1 MFKLLCRFIQF
12 LFDGCIS
19 NGQNSILINS
29 NFLLMTFIIIS
40 IFLFALN
47 NVLWKKNL
55 ENCSV
60 SFLVAF
66 RASFTSLGSLSIFL
80 YIHGFNAFQHQPL
93 VRITLGSVFGAM
105 GLFLMLNVIKK
116 VPLQLL
122 GIYNLIGIVFSALYL
137 HFFEKISFI
146 NSAFGLSLILL
157 GFVLYL
163 IKNNNKKNVTSIK
176 RIQHFYLLLMTL
188 SFSISSLIHWK
199 NLNIK
204 IPALYIIANQELV
217 VFIFA
222 LFILIRKSNLPEVKL
237 GIKKYFT
244 KTLVMATIIFFALLF
259 SFLGLQVTN
268 PLISS
273 VLFLA
278 TPLLTIVFGKLFF
291 KEKMN
296 LYNLIAVV
304 LIALGAFILHYQIQT
319 I

>member
-1 MFKLLCRFIQF
+1 

-19 NGQNSILINS
+19 NGQNSILINN
-29 NFLLMTFIIIS
+29 NFLLMTFILIS

-80 YIHGFNAFQHQPL
+80 YIHGFNAFQYQPS

-116 VPLQLL
+116 APLQLL

-137 HFFEKISFI
+137 HYFEKISFI
-146 NSAFGLSLILL
+146 NSAFGLSLILI

-176 RIQHFYLLLMTL
+176 IIQHFYLLLMTL

-204 IPALYIIANQELV
+204 VPALYIIANQELV

-237 GIKKYFT
+237 GINKYFT

-259 SFLGLQVTN
+259 SFLGLQVAN

-278 TPLLTIVFGKLFF
+278 NPLLTIVFGKLFF

-296 LYNLIAVV
+296 SYNLIAVV
-304 LIALGAFILHYQIQT
+304 LIALGAFILHYQIQ
-319 I
+319 II

>member
-1 MFKLLCRFIQF
+1 
-12 LFDGCIS
+12 
-19 NGQNSILINS
+19 
-29 NFLLMTFIIIS
+29 MTFIIIS

-55 ENCSV
+55 ENSSV

-80 YIHGFNAFQHQPL
+80 YIHGFNAFQNQPL

-116 VPLQLL
+116 APLQLL

-163 IKNNNKKNVTSIK
+163 INNKNKKNVTSIK

-199 NLNIK
+199 NLNTK
-204 IPALYIIANQELV
+204 VPALYIISNQELV

-222 LFILIRKSNLPEVKL
+222 LFILIRKSNLPEIKL

-244 KTLVMATIIFFALLF
+244 KTLIMATIIFFALLF

-278 TPLLTIVFGKLFF
+278 IPLLTIVFGKLFF

-304 LIALGAFILHYQIQT
+304 LIALGAFILHYQIQM